1 MTKRNK
7 RRNNR
12 GPKSWGKN
20 KEKSNNGMEALSE
33 TSKASISWK
42 PSFSWIPLLFWGTL
56 ELFSFWKHWPFNKS
70 KQTLPITIKEAETIE
85 DKMEA
90 QKRKF
95 ETMLAEK
102 DARIDD
108 SDKKL
113 KITEEQKDNDIKQ
126 LMMENQN
133 LDSKQKQTE
142 KILRDTKKELDDAE
156 ANTKQ
161 RDDQI
166 KHLQMEKGK
175 LDSTLKQTERDKTI
189 LNNELFEVRNLK
201 REAEAEKHDA
211 LRRLSEM
218 VSVKLRDNNPNI
230 VDLNDEY
237 RPTKLAEMFSEL
249 YDNEWTA
256 AYTVMEDNEFQ
267 DRQMIDFLL
276 DVVMESYIFCK
287 DEVEKSWNVVSTWF
301 LDDDLP
307 KVQQMRKALKDG
319 RKAKAWKLIPD
330 IEKKYTSYIESVCR
344 HEPLKKLLSIEDIR
358 KYMALCLKL
367 TLLMNA
373 NDPPV
378 YLECSGWKPIRDREE
393 EDKDLQKSENSGD
406 ELPNNGEQPN
416 SQDDKDEEKET
427 AETTETDS
435 SSQDITPDDM
445 DQDEGQKIEKQ
456 PEGKSNENPS
466 STESKERLEKK
477 DGTESNENVE
487 TGSCQQG
494 DAPTGNDDSGQDS
507 INKDKENKDNA
518 QDIATEKDLSQI
530 KESNDELS
538 PSTNAGVNEDAG
550 EEMVVNNGHGN
561 AESSSLNKLVEDPM
575 DQGNSQNAGF
585 SDERRINEIDHEC
598 KNNENPSSTESKER
612 FEKKDETECNKNLET
627 GSCQQGDA
635 PTGNDDS
642 GQDSINKDKENKDNA
657 QDIAT
662 EKDLSQIKES
672 NDELSPST
680 NAGVNEDAGEEMVVN
695 NGHGNAESSS
705 LNKLV
710 EDPMDQ
716 GNSQNAGFSDERRI
730 NEIDHECKNNENPS
744 STESKERFE
753 KKDETDC
760 DENLETGSCQ
770 QGDAPTGNDDSS
782 QDSINKDKE
791 NKDNAQDNATEK
803 DLSQIKESNDEL
815 SPSTNAGVNEDAGE
829 EMVVNNGH
837 GNAEPSSL
845 NKLVEDP
852 MDQGNS
858 PNTGFSDERRNNEI
872 DHECKNNENP
882 NSAETTKPSENKER
896 TDSNANK
903 QPENGERGETV
914 ADAVEVNGDSDP
926 ASSPTNDENGTTR
939 LEEEKD
945 KLKTNSPS
953 SGCENDN
960 DDSSKIC
967 GRELRNEVTVAATRG
982 EFEKDKYK
990 EYTTRG
996 KYTEFHVWPIMYLHK
1011 GGPMLGKGIA
1021 QGVKDSKAE
1030 PSDKPWAWWK

>member
-189 LNNELFEVRNLK
+189 LNNELSKPEK
-201 REAEAEKHDA
+201 RSGGRKA
-211 LRRLSEM
+211 RCT
-218 VSVKLRDNNPNI
+218 
-230 VDLNDEY
+230 
-237 RPTKLAEMFSEL
+237 TK
-249 YDNEWTA
+249 
-256 AYTVMEDNEFQ
+256 
-267 DRQMIDFLL
+267 
-276 DVVMESYIFCK
+276 ESYIFCK

-642 GQDSINKDKENKDNA
+642 G
-657 QDIAT
+657 
-662 EKDLSQIKES
+662 
-672 NDELSPST
+672 
-680 NAGVNEDAGEEMVVN
+680 
-695 NGHGNAESSS
+695 
-705 LNKLV
+705 
-710 EDPMDQ
+710 
-716 GNSQNAGFSDERRI
+716 
-730 NEIDHECKNNENPS
+730 
-744 STESKERFE
+744 
-753 KKDETDC
+753 
-760 DENLETGSCQ
+760 
-770 QGDAPTGNDDSS
+770 
-782 QDSINKDKE
+782 
-791 NKDNAQDNATEK
+791 
-803 DLSQIKESNDEL
+803 
-815 SPSTNAGVNEDAGE
+815 
-829 EMVVNNGH
+829 
-837 GNAEPSSL
+837 
-845 NKLVEDP
+845 
-852 MDQGNS
+852 
-858 PNTGFSDERRNNEI
+858 FSDERRNNEI

-967 GRELRNEVTVAATRG
+967 GRELRNE
-982 EFEKDKYK
+982 
-990 EYTTRG
+990 
-996 KYTEFHVWPIMYLHK
+996 
-1011 GGPMLGKGIA
+1011 
-1021 QGVKDSKAE
+1021 
-1030 PSDKPWAWWK
+1030 